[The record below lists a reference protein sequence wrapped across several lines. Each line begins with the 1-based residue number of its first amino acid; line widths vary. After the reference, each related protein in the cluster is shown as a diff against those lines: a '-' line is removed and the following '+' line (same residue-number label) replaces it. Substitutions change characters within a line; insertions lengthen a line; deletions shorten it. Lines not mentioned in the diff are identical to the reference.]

1 MNTHNERSP
10 RFEGSFFVTPPLSFS
25 AEKVARCSL
34 ARLII
39 LPSGDWKVQKSADR
53 ADRVDHS
60 AAKSEETA
68 DRADHSAAKS
78 EKSADRADRVD
89 HSPSRIKNKENHRLF
104 LSRGGAAVST
114 LLWVAR
120 FPGLRSFHYFH
131 GRVSDRRNPLG
142 PRLYRRACWLER
154 YVSVLV

>member
-1 MNTHNERSP
+1 MKGAPDSRAPFSSP
-10 RFEGSFFVTPPLSFS
+10 PSILFG
-25 AEKVARCSL
+25 EKVARCSL

-39 LPSGDWKVQKSADR
+39 LPLGDWKGQKSADR
-53 ADRVDHS
+53 ADRV
-60 AAKSEETA
+60 
-68 DRADHSAAKS
+68 DHSAAKS

-114 LLWVAR
+114 LLWVAG

-131 GRVSDRRNPLG
+131 GRVSDRRDPLG
-142 PRLYRRACWLER
+142 PRLYRRACWLAR